1 MSDSGGWE
9 GASADDELA
18 AFDLAALRAGAFG
31 LLYFDDHEG
40 VFSVRPGFFASAGA
54 ALGWLLFYRLPLLV
68 DEQSA
73 QWSSAREPEV
83 AALHSRG
90 TAAIAD
96 EPTRDQVSELCGAFN
111 GLFTRSPRGE
121 VLASGA
127 PSELLTCQHFTDAFA
142 ADEEDADH
150 DPEAAASR
158 PLHRLLQDGSFD
170 PAHPDHLEQARTF
183 LARHEVYND

>member
-1 MSDSGGWE
+1 VSDGEGWE
-9 GASADDELA
+9 GASAEDERA

-73 QWSSAREPEV
+73 QWSSTREPEV
-83 AALHSRG
+83 AALRSRG
-90 TAAIAD
+90 AAAIAD
-96 EPTRDQVSELCGAFN
+96 GLTLDHVSELCGGFN
-111 GLFTRSPRGE
+111 SLFSRFPRGE
-121 VLASGA
+121 VLAWGEPA
-127 PSELLTCQHFTDAFA
+127 ELLSSEHLTDAFA
-142 ADEEDADH
+142 VDEEDAGH
-150 DPEAAASR
+150 DSEAAASQ
-158 PLHRLLQDGSFD
+158 PLHQLLRDGAFD
-170 PAHPDHLEQARTF
+170 PARSDHLQQARTF